1 MASGYQLYRVARI
14 DGPSPVLASQARKHA
29 LVYGVVTYPPM
40 TPMVFDAAAKTFFA
54 VAFSEVGGAV
64 LPAFPIEVAMD
75 EMRSAAA
82 REVAERLA
90 FAEAR
95 RRRSSSAFLAVRPLA
110 EPSTRD

>member
-75 EMRSAAA
+75 EMRSAA
-82 REVAERLA
+82 RDVAERLA

-95 RRRSSSAFLAVRPLA
+95 RRRFSSAFRAVRPLA
-110 EPSTRD
+110 KPSTRD